1 MDSQQPDSREEPL
14 SRTAYRKQQRQA
26 QRTRTIQDEGELEQA
41 AAMHREEMT
50 NGQVKLTP
58 EEKTVRLKKR
68 LNIAIAAL
76 IVAIVIVYLILFF
89 VG

>member
-1 MDSQQPDSREEPL
+1 MDSQQSDSREEPL

-26 QRTRTIQDEGELEQA
+26 QRTTTIQDKGEQEQA
-41 AAMHREEMT
+41 ATMHREEMI

-58 EEKTVRLKKR
+58 EEKTARLKKR

>member
-26 QRTRTIQDEGELEQA
+26 KRAVTSQSPSDQEQA
-41 AAMHREEMT
+41 SAVHREEMV
-50 NGQVKLTP
+50 NGQAKLSAP
-58 EEKTVRLKKR
+58 EKTARLKKR

-76 IVAIVIVYLILFF
+76 IVAIIIVYLILFF